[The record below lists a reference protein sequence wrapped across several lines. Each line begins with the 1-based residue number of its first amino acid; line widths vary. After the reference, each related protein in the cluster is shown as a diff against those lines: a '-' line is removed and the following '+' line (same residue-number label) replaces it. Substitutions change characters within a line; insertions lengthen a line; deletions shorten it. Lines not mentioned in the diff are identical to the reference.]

1 MLRYRI
7 SLEIRRRRRERVPP
21 RLKEIFSPL
30 TRYVRTF
37 YHLRNRKDRIG
48 NKNIFSDKGRR
59 ISNGALTIVKSALRV
74 TCIIF

>member
-37 YHLRNRKDRIG
+37 YHLRNEGKILSG
-48 NKNIFSDKGRR
+48 IKIFSPIREEEF
-59 ISNGALTIVKSALRV
+59 RV
-74 TCIIF
+74 NNC